1 MANRPIYLPN
11 INNDTLTKNDLLVKK
26 IWINFDWNPGFSQ
39 KQKEKNIKFLHDE
52 AKNKGISPI
61 LEISTKSSS
70 ETGKKLSAFSLNIHN
85 ATISIESAF
94 QGSKVFEN
102 GGPYQDL
109 YNVSSRDAKKD
120 QRIKSSGNIIGFKYF
135 DKEFSNEPKT
145 AFYTWLY
152 INALHDYTSFIRKV
166 YSYYRAFSDIEFN
179 PEKSLNCQAEAFC
192 IFASLD
198 YRNELKNACRSYSY
212 LQELMR
218 QSENCAQKNDIVSKD
233 YNLEPNLI

>member
-120 QRIKSSGNIIGFKYF
+120 QRIKC
-135 DKEFSNEPKT
+135 T
-145 AFYTWLY
+145 
-152 INALHDYTSFIRKV
+152 
-166 YSYYRAFSDIEFN
+166 
-179 PEKSLNCQAEAFC
+179 
-192 IFASLD
+192 
-198 YRNELKNACRSYSY
+198 
-212 LQELMR
+212 
-218 QSENCAQKNDIVSKD
+218 
-233 YNLEPNLI
+233 

>member
-135 DKEFSNEPKT
+135 DGR
-145 AFYTWLY
+145 
-152 INALHDYTSFIRKV
+152 IR
-166 YSYYRAFSDIEFN
+166 I
-179 PEKSLNCQAEAFC
+179 
-192 IFASLD
+192 I
-198 YRNELKNACRSYSY
+198 
-212 LQELMR
+212 
-218 QSENCAQKNDIVSKD
+218 
-233 YNLEPNLI
+233 